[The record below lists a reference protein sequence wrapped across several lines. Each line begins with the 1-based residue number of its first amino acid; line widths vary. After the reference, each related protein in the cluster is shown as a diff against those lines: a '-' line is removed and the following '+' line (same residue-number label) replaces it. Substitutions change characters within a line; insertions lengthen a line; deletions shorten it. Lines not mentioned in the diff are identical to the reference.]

1 MFRSMVLGIL
11 MCVAVAG
18 PLHAQAA
25 PAAAPAAQAAA
36 TPNTRMFSSDAGMF
50 LIFIKPDK
58 TADFEA
64 VMGRLKEALQKSEKP
79 ERKEQAASW
88 KVFKSADPGPNALYV
103 FFLDPAVKNVDYT
116 VANIL
121 AEAFPAEAQALY
133 NQYVGA
139 FAQGQNIVNL
149 NMVQA
154 LGK

>member
-1 MFRSMVLGIL
+1 MEGD
-11 MCVAVAG
+11 VALWSVA
-18 PLHAQAA
+18 
-25 PAAAPAAQAAA
+25 
-36 TPNTRMFSSDAGMF
+36 
-50 LIFIKPDK
+50 IKPDK
-58 TADFEA
+58 TADFES

-88 KVFKSADPGPNALYV
+88 KIFKSADPGPNALYV
-103 FFLDPAVKNVDYT
+103 MMIDPAVKGADYT

-133 NQYVGA
+133 NQYIGA

-149 NMVQA
+149 MLVQD